1 MTTLVGIWS
10 IVVFFVGI
18 NLAAGGVAAIL
29 HVRRKGQPR
38 RGRVLTAAAIV
49 ALLPTALVI
58 PAMLIP
64 ASIGGVAPVGMIVAV
79 VLVFA
84 FGFAGSLPGA
94 VIVARQLDKPGDDY
108 RAFE

>member
-49 ALLPTALVI
+49 AL
-58 PAMLIP
+58 
-64 ASIGGVAPVGMIVAV
+64 
-79 VLVFA
+79 
-84 FGFAGSLPGA
+84 
-94 VIVARQLDKPGDDY
+94 
-108 RAFE
+108 